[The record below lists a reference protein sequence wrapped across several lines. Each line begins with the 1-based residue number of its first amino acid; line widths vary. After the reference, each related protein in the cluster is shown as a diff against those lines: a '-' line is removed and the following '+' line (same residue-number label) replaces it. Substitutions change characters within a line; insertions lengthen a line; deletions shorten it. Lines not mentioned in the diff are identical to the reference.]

1 MTTAQEIVQLLA
13 AHSGEPVDYAAIVTL
28 LNTVAGGH
36 YQERHSE
43 EAIGAALLALLD
55 SGQILAVGS
64 GSAAPVAAEPAACGQ
79 AVCVFRL
86 AGVAA

>member
-13 AHSGEPVDYAAIVTL
+13 AHSGEPVDYVAIVTL

-36 YQERHSE
+36 YEERHSE
-43 EAIGAALLALLD
+43 AAIGAALLGLLE
-55 SGQILAVGS
+55 SGQILAVAPEA
-64 GSAAPVAAEPAACGQ
+64 AAPAPPEQAACGR

-86 AGVAA
+86 G

>member
-13 AHSGEPVDYAAIVTL
+13 AHSGDPVDYVAIVTL

-43 EAIGAALLALLD
+43 EAIGAALRALLE

-64 GSAAPVAAEPAACGQ
+64 GSAAPVAPEQAASGQ

-86 AGVAA
+86 TGIAA